1 MHEYQKYSFD
11 YKMHPIFKDIEKR
24 IQTWTVQK
32 KKSRSNLTVI
42 PNKNHSHKLTETL
55 KLTLKSSFHRHQI
68 FAR

>member
-32 KKSRSNLTVI
+32 K
-42 PNKNHSHKLTETL
+42 NHG
-55 KLTLKSSFHRHQI
+55 QV
-68 FAR
+68 